1 MAPAPRSDK
10 RMGLS
15 DRETV
20 SPEPPTGEA
29 SGTNAFIPDSAADGS
44 REPLQVLEQ
53 KQANAE
59 SREWAVWVKG
69 LTREYTTRNFFG
81 GVTRSTWAL
90 SGIDFQIAYGEL
102 FGLIGPNGAGKT
114 TTIKILTTLL
124 TPTGGDALILGLD
137 VRKDLYEIRRRIG
150 IVFGG
155 ERGLYNRVSAV
166 DNLRYFSDLYGVD
179 PGVARKRIP
188 QLLEVVGLS
197 GREKERVEK
206 YSRGMKQRLHIAKAL
221 VHDPE
226 LIFLDEPTIGLDPAG
241 ARDIRN
247 MVRDL
252 KAQGKTIL
260 LTTHYMFEAEELCQ
274 RVGVI
279 SKGKIVALDTP
290 SELKNMVRD
299 ISVIDLRTYGATMD
313 YVEALRAL
321 PNVVRVVADLE
332 SEQQSIR
339 IQTPLGADLLPKVVA
354 ALPEGA
360 KIIDRTIKEPTLED
374 AYLRLV
380 EE

>member
-1 MAPAPRSDK
+1 MQELQKPLGPAIS
-10 RMGLS
+10 
-15 DRETV
+15 
-20 SPEPPTGEA
+20 
-29 SGTNAFIPDSAADGS
+29 
-44 REPLQVLEQ
+44 
-53 KQANAE
+53 
-59 SREWAVWVKG
+59 VKG
-69 LTREYTTRNFFG
+69 LTREYVTRNFFG
-81 GVTRSTWAL
+81 GVARTTSAL
-90 SGIDFQIAYGEL
+90 SGIDFEVANGEL

-124 TPTGGDALILGLD
+124 TPTGGDARILGLD

-179 PGVARKRIP
+179 SSVARKRIP
-188 QLLEVVGLS
+188 ELLEVVGLS
-197 GREKERVEK
+197 DRAQEKVEK

-226 LIFLDEPTIGLDPAG
+226 LIFLDEPTIGLDPGG

-274 RVGVI
+274 RIAVI

-299 ISVIDLRTYGATMD
+299 ISVIELRTFEATMD
-313 YVEALRAL
+313 YVEALRKL
-321 PNVVRVVADLE
+321 PNVVRVVADLD
-332 SEQQSIR
+332 SEQQTIR
-339 IQTPLGADLLPKVVA
+339 VQTPLGADLLPKVTA
-354 ALPEGA
+354 ALPAGA
-360 KIIDRTIKEPTLED
+360 RIIDRTIKEPTLED

>member
-1 MAPAPRSDK
+1 MQSTSRD
-10 RMGLS
+10 
-15 DRETV
+15 D
-20 SPEPPTGEA
+20 
-29 SGTNAFIPDSAADGS
+29 NAI
-44 REPLQVLEQ
+44 E
-53 KQANAE
+53 
-59 SREWAVWVKG
+59 VKG
-69 LTREYTTRNFFG
+69 LTREYKSRSFFG
-81 GVTRSTWAL
+81 TVNKVTKAL
-90 SGIDFQIAYGEL
+90 DGIDFSVKRGEL

-114 TTIKILTTLL
+114 TTVKILTTLL
-124 TPTGGDALILGLD
+124 TQTGGEAYILGLD

-155 ERGLYNRVSAV
+155 ERGLYNRVSAL

-179 PGVARKRIP
+179 PTVARTRIP
-188 QLLEVVGLS
+188 QLLKAVGLAD
-197 GREKERVEK
+197 RADERVEK

-226 LIFLDEPTIGLDPAG
+226 LLVLDEPTIGLDPGG

-247 MVRDL
+247 MVREM
-252 KAQGKTIL
+252 KSQGKTIL

-274 RVGVI
+274 RVAVI

-290 SELKNMVRD
+290 SELKRLVRD
-299 ISVIDLRTYGATMD
+299 ISVIELRTYGATAD
-313 YVEALRAL
+313 YLEILKQL
-321 PNVVRVVADLE
+321 PNVVRVVADLD
-332 SEQQSIR
+332 SEVQTIR
-339 IQTPLGADLLPKVVA
+339 IQSPLGADLLQQVTS
-354 ALPEGA
+354 ALPSDA

>member
-1 MAPAPRSDK
+1 M
-10 RMGLS
+10 
-15 DRETV
+15 
-20 SPEPPTGEA
+20 
-29 SGTNAFIPDSAADGS
+29 
-44 REPLQVLEQ
+44 QVL
-53 KQANAE
+53 AAR
-59 SREWAVWVKG
+59 REEATQGAAVSVRG
-69 LTREYTTRNFFG
+69 LTREYVTRNFFG
-81 GVTRSTWAL
+81 GVSRTTMAL
-90 SGIDFQIAYGEL
+90 SGIDFEVAQGEL

-124 TPTGGDALILGLD
+124 TPTGGEAKILGLD

-155 ERGLYNRVSAV
+155 ERGLYNRVSAK

-179 PGVARKRIP
+179 PSVARKRIP
-188 QLLEVVGLS
+188 ELLRVVGLAD
-197 GREKERVEK
+197 RAEERVEK

-226 LIFLDEPTIGLDPAG
+226 LVFLDEPTIGLDPGG

-247 MVRDL
+247 LIREL

-274 RVGVI
+274 RIAVI

-290 SELKNMVRD
+290 SELKKMVRD
-299 ISVIDLRTYGATMD
+299 ISVIELRTYGATMD
-313 YVEALRAL
+313 YVEALRKL
-321 PNVVRVVADLE
+321 PDVVRVVADLD

-339 IQTPLGADLLPKVVA
+339 VQTPLGADLLPRVTA
-354 ALPEGA
+354 ALPVGA
-360 KIIDRTIKEPTLED
+360 KMIDRRIKEPTLED

>member
-1 MAPAPRSDK
+1 
-10 RMGLS
+10 LS
-15 DRETV
+15 Q
-20 SPEPPTGEA
+20 SP
-29 SGTNAFIPDSAADGS
+29 PDPQFAIEV
-44 REPLQVLEQ
+44 R
-53 KQANAE
+53 
-59 SREWAVWVKG
+59 G
-69 LTREYTTRNFFG
+69 LTREYTSRSFFG
-81 GVTRSTWAL
+81 TVSKVTRAL
-90 SGIDFQIAYGEL
+90 DGIDFSVKSGEL

-114 TTIKILTTLL
+114 TTVKILTTLL
-124 TPTGGDALILGLD
+124 TQTSGEAFILGLD

-155 ERGLYNRVSAV
+155 ERGLYNRVSAL

-179 PGVARKRIP
+179 PSVAKERIP
-188 QLLEVVGLS
+188 QLLKAVGLS
-197 GREKERVEK
+197 ERADERVEK

-226 LIFLDEPTIGLDPAG
+226 LLVLDEPTIGLDPGG

-247 MVRDL
+247 MVREMQ
-252 KAQGKTIL
+252 KQRKTIL

-274 RVGVI
+274 RVAVI

-290 SELKNMVRD
+290 SALKRLVRD
-299 ISVIDLRTYGATMD
+299 ISVIELRTYGATAD
-313 YVEALRAL
+313 YVEALKRL
-321 PNVVRVVADLE
+321 PNVVRVVAELD
-332 SEQQSIR
+332 SEVQTIR
-339 IQTPLGADLLPKVVA
+339 IQSPMGADLLPHVTS
-354 ALPEGA
+354 ALPSDA

>member
-1 MAPAPRSDK
+1 M
-10 RMGLS
+10 
-15 DRETV
+15 
-20 SPEPPTGEA
+20 
-29 SGTNAFIPDSAADGS
+29 
-44 REPLQVLEQ
+44 QVLEQ
-53 KQANAE
+53 QSKGIG
-59 SREWAVWVKG
+59 STDWAISVKG
-69 LTREYTTRNFFG
+69 LTREYVNRSFFG
-81 GVTRSTWAL
+81 GVSRTTQAL
-90 SGIDFQIAYGEL
+90 AGVDFEVAPGEL

-124 TPTGGDALILGLD
+124 TPTSGDARILGLD
-137 VRKDLYEIRRRIG
+137 VKKDLYEIRRRIG

-155 ERGLYNRVSAV
+155 ERGLYNRVSAL

-179 PGVARKRIP
+179 PAVAKKRIP
-188 QLLEVVGLS
+188 ELLRVVGLAD
-197 GREKERVEK
+197 RAQDRVEK

-226 LIFLDEPTIGLDPAG
+226 VLFMDEPTIGLDPAG

-247 MVRDL
+247 MIREM
-252 KAQGKTIL
+252 KSQGKTIM

-274 RVGVI
+274 RVAVI

-290 SELKNMVRD
+290 SELKRLVRD
-299 ISVIDLRTYGATMD
+299 ISVIELRTYGATMD
-313 YVEALRAL
+313 YVEALRQL
-321 PNVVRVVADLE
+321 PNVVRVVSDLD
-332 SEQQSIR
+332 SEEQTIR
-339 IQTPLGADLLPKVVA
+339 IQTPLGADLLPQVVA
-354 ALPEGA
+354 ALPSGA

>member
-1 MAPAPRSDK
+1 MANKPGPDPAY
-10 RMGLS
+10 
-15 DRETV
+15 
-20 SPEPPTGEA
+20 
-29 SGTNAFIPDSAADGS
+29 
-44 REPLQVLEQ
+44 
-53 KQANAE
+53 
-59 SREWAVWVKG
+59 AVEVRD
-69 LTREYTTRNFFG
+69 LTREYTTRSFFG
-81 GVTRSTWAL
+81 TVNKVTKAL
-90 SGIDFQIAYGEL
+90 DGIDFAVKKGEL

-114 TTIKILTTLL
+114 TTVKILTTLL
-124 TPTGGDALILGLD
+124 TQTSGEAFVLGMD

-155 ERGLYNRVSAV
+155 ERGLYNRVTAL

-179 PGVARKRIP
+179 PAFARKRIP
-188 QLLEVVGLS
+188 ELLEAVGLAD
-197 GREKERVEK
+197 RANERVEK

-226 LIFLDEPTIGLDPAG
+226 LLFLDEPTIGLDPGG

-247 MVRDL
+247 MIRGMRS
-252 KAQGKTIL
+252 QGKTIL

-290 SELKNMVRD
+290 SALKSIVRD
-299 ISVIDLRTYGATMD
+299 IAVIELRTYDATSE
-313 YVEALRAL
+313 YVERLRQL
-321 PNVVRVVADLE
+321 PNVSRVVAELD
-332 SEQQSIR
+332 SEVQTIR
-339 IQTPLGADLLPKVVA
+339 IQTPLGANLLPQVAA
-354 ALPEGA
+354 ALPSDA

>member
-1 MAPAPRSDK
+1 LPD
-10 RMGLS
+10 
-15 DRETV
+15 
-20 SPEPPTGEA
+20 PP
-29 SGTNAFIPDSAADGS
+29 
-44 REPLQVLEQ
+44 L
-53 KQANAE
+53 
-59 SREWAVWVKG
+59 AVEVIG
-69 LTREYTTRNFFG
+69 LTREYTARSFFG
-81 GVTRSTWAL
+81 TVNKVTKAL
-90 SGIDFQIAYGEL
+90 DGIDLSVKTGEL

-114 TTIKILTTLL
+114 TTVKILTTLL
-124 TPTGGDALILGLD
+124 TQTSGEAYILGFD

-155 ERGLYNRVSAV
+155 ERGLYNRVSAR

-179 PGVARKRIP
+179 PAVARERVP
-188 QLLEVVGLS
+188 QLLEAVGLAD
-197 GREKERVEK
+197 RADERVEK

-226 LIFLDEPTIGLDPAG
+226 LLVLDEPTIGLDPGG

-247 MVRDL
+247 MIREMQ
-252 KAQGKTIL
+252 KQGKTIL

-274 RVGVI
+274 RVAVI

-290 SELKNMVRD
+290 SELKKLVRD
-299 ISVIDLRTYGATMD
+299 ISVIELRTYGATAD
-313 YVEALRAL
+313 YVEVIKSL
-321 PNVVRVVADLE
+321 PNVVRVVADLD
-332 SEQQSIR
+332 SEVQTIR
-339 IQTPLGADLLPKVVA
+339 IQSPLGADLLSQVTSS
-354 ALPEGA
+354 LPSDA

>member
-1 MAPAPRSDK
+1 MEKQTAKSGPSEGA
-10 RMGLS
+10 
-15 DRETV
+15 V
-20 SPEPPTGEA
+20 S
-29 SGTNAFIPDSAADGS
+29 
-44 REPLQVLEQ
+44 
-53 KQANAE
+53 
-59 SREWAVWVKG
+59 VKG
-69 LTREYTTRNFFG
+69 LTREYVTRNFFG
-81 GVTRSTWAL
+81 GVSRTTWAL
-90 SGIDFQIAYGEL
+90 SGVDFEVAPGEL

-124 TPTGGDALILGLD
+124 TPTGGEAKVLGLD

-155 ERGLYNRVSAV
+155 ERGLYNRVSAI

-179 PGVARKRIP
+179 PSVARKRIP
-188 QLLEVVGLS
+188 ELLEVVGLADRAS
-197 GREKERVEK
+197 ERVEK

-247 MVRDL
+247 MVREL
-252 KAQGKTIL
+252 KSQRKTIL
-260 LTTHYMFEAEELCQ
+260 LTTHYMFEAEELCE
-274 RVGVI
+274 RIAVI

-290 SELKNMVRD
+290 SELKSLVRD
-299 ISVIDLRTYGATMD
+299 VSVIELRTYGATSD
-313 YVEALRAL
+313 YVEALKRL
-321 PNVVRVVADLE
+321 PDVGRVTAELD
-332 SEQQSIR
+332 SEVQDIR
-339 IQTPLGADLLPKVVA
+339 IQTPLGADLLSQVVA
-354 ALPEGA
+354 ALPPGA